1 MKERGYIEK
10 LWREEKYNVLYHS
23 QQHYNYIRKLLKQS
37 PTLNEVQLTINEAL
51 QTTPS
56 NGSIINAYDHMWG
69 YFKHKANEIEK
80 NKSAQLKADFKQDNV
95 QSKELLIFIKYLADK
110 YEVSYLQKST
120 LLNFQWEYLSY
131 EKFIRMEIIST
142 T

>member
-23 QQHYNYIRKLLKQS
+23 QQHYNYIRELLKQS

-51 QTTPS
+51 QTTPT

>member
-23 QQHYNYIRKLLKQS
+23 QQHYNYIRELLKQS

-110 YEVSYLQKST
+110 YKVSYLQKST

>member
-23 QQHYNYIRKLLKQS
+23 QRHYNYIRELLKQS

-80 NKSAQLKADFKQDNV
+80 TNHSIKSDFKQDNV
-95 QSKELLIFIKYLADK
+95 QSKEL
-110 YEVSYLQKST
+110 
-120 LLNFQWEYLSY
+120 
-131 EKFIRMEIIST
+131 
-142 T
+142 

>member
-1 MKERGYIEK
+1 MAILKSYG
-10 LWREEKYNVLYHS
+10 EEKYNVLYHS
-23 QQHYNYIRKLLKQS
+23 QQHYNYIRELLKQS

-69 YFKHKANEIEK
+69 YFKHKANEIE

-110 YEVSYLQKST
+110 YEVSYLQKVPC
-120 LLNFQWEYLSY
+120 L
-131 EKFIRMEIIST
+131 ISNENT
-142 T
+142 

>member
-23 QQHYNYIRKLLKQS
+23 QQHYNYIRELLKQS

>member
-1 MKERGYIEK
+1 M
-10 LWREEKYNVLYHS
+10 YHS
-23 QQHYNYIRKLLKQS
+23 QQHYNYIRELLKQS

-69 YFKHKANEIEK
+69 YFKHKANEIE

-95 QSKELLIFIKYLADK
+95 QSKRIADFYK
-110 YEVSYLQKST
+110 I
-120 LLNFQWEYLSY
+120 LSRQ
-131 EKFIRMEIIST
+131 I
-142 T
+142 

>member
-23 QQHYNYIRKLLKQS
+23 QQHYNYIRELLKQS

-69 YFKHKANEIEK
+69 YFKHNANEIEK
-80 NKSAQLKADFKQDNV
+80 NK
-95 QSKELLIFIKYLADK
+95 
-110 YEVSYLQKST
+110 
-120 LLNFQWEYLSY
+120 
-131 EKFIRMEIIST
+131 
-142 T
+142 

>member
-23 QQHYNYIRKLLKQS
+23 QQHYNYIRELLKLS

>member
-23 QQHYNYIRKLLKQS
+23 QQHYNYIRELLKQS

-120 LLNFQWEYLSY
+120 LLNFQLEYLSY

>member
-1 MKERGYIEK
+1 
-10 LWREEKYNVLYHS
+10 
-23 QQHYNYIRKLLKQS
+23 
-37 PTLNEVQLTINEAL
+37 
-51 QTTPS
+51 
-56 NGSIINAYDHMWG
+56 MWG

>member
-1 MKERGYIEK
+1 MSCTIV
-10 LWREEKYNVLYHS
+10 ND
-23 QQHYNYIRKLLKQS
+23 YNYIRELLKQS

-80 NKSAQLKADFKQDNV
+80 TNQLKVTSNKIMFKVKNCDFYK
-95 QSKELLIFIKYLADK
+95 I
-110 YEVSYLQKST
+110 
-120 LLNFQWEYLSY
+120 LSRQ
-131 EKFIRMEIIST
+131 I
-142 T
+142 

>member
-10 LWREEKYNVLYHS
+10 LWREENIMSCTIVNKD
-23 QQHYNYIRKLLKQS
+23 YNYIRELLKQS

-80 NKSAQLKADFKQDNV
+80 QIDSIKSR
-95 QSKELLIFIKYLADK
+95 
-110 YEVSYLQKST
+110 LQT
-120 LLNFQWEYLSY
+120 
-131 EKFIRMEIIST
+131 R
-142 T
+142 

>member
-10 LWREEKYNVLYHS
+10 LWREENIMSCTIVNI
-23 QQHYNYIRKLLKQS
+23 YNYIRELLKQS

-69 YFKHKANEIEK
+69 YFKHKANEIE
-80 NKSAQLKADFKQDNV
+80 NKS
-95 QSKELLIFIKYLADK
+95 
-110 YEVSYLQKST
+110 
-120 LLNFQWEYLSY
+120 LN
-131 EKFIRMEIIST
+131 
-142 T
+142 

>member
-23 QQHYNYIRKLLKQS
+23 QQHYNYIRELLKQS

-110 YEVSYLQKST
+110 YEVYYLQKST

>member
-23 QQHYNYIRKLLKQS
+23 QHYNYIRELLKQS

-80 NKSAQLKADFKQDNV
+80 QITQLKVDFKQDNV
-95 QSKELLIFIKYLADK
+95 QSKEL
-110 YEVSYLQKST
+110 
-120 LLNFQWEYLSY
+120 
-131 EKFIRMEIIST
+131 
-142 T
+142 